1 MNADK
6 FFERYSIE
14 EISKK
19 TKISPISLR
28 YIKNREFDKLPR
40 VKFFGFINIIEKTFN
55 VDLSDLKEEYNN
67 FIKTNNKTE
76 EINTQIKIEPI
87 NSNNSNKLI
96 LIFALIL
103 AILGVYLLKNSYEK
117 KTNEI
122 NASHNELSN
131 NISAPIEKNIS
142 SITKY
147 QIINQDK
154 TKTTKKNISAEKNV
168 TKLYEVKIIP
178 NEKVWFR
185 AINIEN
191 NKSIEYL
198 TSHQKI
204 LEKGNYYI
212 KFGHGNVTIIYAN
225 QTITPNTKKL
235 VRILLKNGKYQYMKT
250 PNRYEK

>member
-6 FFERYSIE
+6 FFEKYSIE

-55 VDLSDLKEEYNN
+55 VDLNDLKEEYNN

-76 EINTQIKIEPI
+76 EINTQIKIEPL

-131 NISAPIEKNIS
+131 DISTPIEKNIS
-142 SITKY
+142 STTQY
-147 QIINQDK
+147 QVTNQDK
-154 TKTTKKNISAEKNV
+154 TKTTKKNLSEKNV
-168 TKLYEVKIIP
+168 TKLYEVKIVP

-235 VRILLKNGKYQYMKT
+235 IRILLKNGNYKYMQI